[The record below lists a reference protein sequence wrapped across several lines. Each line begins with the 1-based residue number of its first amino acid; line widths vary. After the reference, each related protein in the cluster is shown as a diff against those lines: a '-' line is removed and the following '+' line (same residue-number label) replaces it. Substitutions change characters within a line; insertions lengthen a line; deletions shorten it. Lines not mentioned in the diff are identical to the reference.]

1 MLFRSESIMIST
13 YPKYEEKYVYEDI
26 IKKYDYIIDFIRE
39 FRNVKLENQITKDL
53 KVKINNNEDYTLI
66 NKILKLENSII
77 ENELNIT
84 KFNINNNMYNMD
96 IYFEKEITKEDEEL
110 KQKQIENLKKSIER
124 RKNLLSNENYV
135 KKAPQNLVEQEKL
148 KLAEEENM
156 LKEMTK

>member
-1 MLFRSESIMIST
+1 
-13 YPKYEEKYVYEDI
+13 
-26 IKKYDYIIDFIRE
+26 
-39 FRNVKLENQITKDL
+39 
-53 KVKINNNEDYTLI
+53 
-66 NKILKLENSII
+66 
-77 ENELNIT
+77 
-84 KFNINNNMYNMD
+84 MD